1 MVVEMIETATS
12 TYLGRFAVYGA
23 ALLVASLLGTQADS
37 GASKPTVIDAAL
49 VAALSLGPALVIV
62 STAHLRPRAVAIVA
76 GAGALGMLTMWWLSA
91 SSSSSTAGL
100 VFLMGW
106 WIGIP
111 LAIVVSLVAGVRPSN
126 PDRSGCD
133 H

>member
-1 MVVEMIETATS
+1 MVIGMIETATS

-23 ALLVASLLGTQADS
+23 ALLAASFLGSQADS
-37 GASKPTVIDAAL
+37 GASKPTVVDAAL
-49 VAALSLGPALVIV
+49 VAAFSLGPALAIV

-91 SSSSSTAGL
+91 SNTSSTAGL

-111 LAIVVSLVAGVRPSN
+111 LAIVVSIVAGVRPSARHDAGGD
-126 PDRSGCD
+126 P
-133 H
+133 